1 MKKITKYL
9 LWSIGSISAS
19 ATLAGLTYY
28 LLNRKKDSMYKIPV
42 KDVSNLE
49 KINVLSNELSKKQA
63 EILNNHL
70 YSDKKMTIFYN
81 RKIPKNIESHYYIVN
96 LYKKIIIS
104 KK

>member
-1 MKKITKYL
+1 MEVQSIQLKSIVFKIKKMKKITKYL

-49 KINVLSNELSKKQA
+49 KINVLSNELSKKT
-63 EILNNHL
+63 
-70 YSDKKMTIFYN
+70 S
-81 RKIPKNIESHYYIVN
+81 RNIE
-96 LYKKIIIS
+96 
-104 KK
+104 

>member
-1 MKKITKYL
+1 MEVQSIQLKSIVFKIKKMKKITKYL

-70 YSDKKMTIFYN
+70 YSDKKNDYF
-81 RKIPKNIESHYYIVN
+81 
-96 LYKKIIIS
+96 L
-104 KK
+104 